1 MEVKILQADG
11 LPQDGLIAFKVGSE
25 RKQNKMEVGHPCTVM
40 MPTSGPTTCSVSVL
54 KSMGGGELPVPKTA
68 EEGGGKMKVPV
79 VKPDGTTSE
88 LLVQTRPLPTKS
100 AEMDDAAKKMQEQA
114 RETVQ
119 ALLSELLRDQP
130 ADPYAFMLQR
140 LKASKDNGG
149 LKPSEGVA

>member
-1 MEVKILQADG
+1 MDCRRCH
-11 LPQDGLIAFKVGSE
+11 DGLIAFKVGSE
-25 RKQNKMEVGHPCTVM
+25 RKQNKMEVGHPCTVLM
-40 MPTSGPTTCSVSVL
+40 STSGPTTCSVSVL

-88 LLVQTRPLPTKS
+88 LLVQTKPLPTKS
-100 AEMDDAAKKMQEQA
+100 GEMDDASKKMQEQA

-140 LKASKDNGG
+140 LKASK
-149 LKPSEGVA
+149 